1 MDHIQANEFMDL
13 YGCLLTG
20 RQLEILKLYYQ
31 EDFSLSEIQ
40 EELEISKAAVSDAL
54 RKGVKAMEKYE
65 GLLHL
70 AEKNR
75 MLSALAAKYPETA
88 LELEQIQK
96 L

>member
-1 MDHIQANEFMDL
+1 MDHIQANELMDL
-13 YGCLLTG
+13 YGSLLTG

-54 RKGVKAMEKYE
+54 RKGVRAMEKYE
-65 GLLHL
+65 DLLHL

-75 MLSALAAKYPETA
+75 QITRLAAKYPQMA
-88 LELEQIQK
+88 AELEEIRN